1 MLRHISIL
9 LIIFSHGLAFGQ
21 LKSYFTQGYEEQNSK
36 NYSKAIEYYE
46 LSVKNNEAVSASYSQ
61 MGFIRKW
68 NLNQQTQANLDFRM
82 AFTYATN
89 PWERKSVI
97 TCIIGYKNP
106 DWKLAVHIL
115 DSLILTDESDIYYKD
130 RARYYEKLSNPRMA
144 IADYKM
150 VLKLTHEEDLDTY
163 WNIASLSMDISEF
176 MEATKYWNKIIDAC
190 LKEPDKHSESD
201 KLNWLYLSR
210 AKCKMEMGDYGGSL
224 EDLKIALSYGKKV
237 KSNYRKGGPHAIPEI
252 YNYMARV
259 KIEMKDYS
267 GAVED
272 ATNSI
277 ESNENNTLHIVD
289 GILEESNS
297 DLSWSYNLRG
307 IAYFNL
313 GKISQACADWSKS
326 GELGEPAAYDNI
338 RQNCNK

>member
-1 MLRHISIL
+1 MVRTIF
-9 LIIFSHGLAFGQ
+9 IIMTIFFNGMA
-21 LKSYFTQGYEEQNSK
+21 FTQVESYYRLGYDEQNNK
-36 NYSKAIEYYE
+36 NYSKAIEYYQ
-46 LSVKNNEAVSASYSQ
+46 LSIKNNQDIFASYSK
-61 MGFIRKW
+61 MGYIRKW
-68 NLNQQTQANLDFRM
+68 KLNDLTQANLDFKM
-82 AFTYATN
+82 AFTYASH
-89 PWERKSVI
+89 PWERKGII
-97 TCIIGYKNP
+97 TDIIGFEKP
-106 DWKLAVHIL
+106 DYKLAIHIL

-130 RARYYEKLSNPRMA
+130 RARYYEKLNNPRMA

-176 MEATKYWNKIIDAC
+176 MDATKYWNKIIDAC

-210 AKCKMEMGDYGGSL
+210 AKCKMEMGDFGGSL
-224 EDLKIALSYGKKV
+224 DDLKIALSYGKKV
-237 KSNYRKGGPHAIPEI
+237 KSNYTKGGPHAIPEI

-259 KIEMKDYS
+259 KIGMKDYS

-297 DLSWSYNLRG
+297 DLSYSYNLRG

-313 GKISQACADWSKS
+313 GKLSQACADWSKS